1 VGRYPR
7 EIEAAVYFCVLEALQ
22 NAAKHAHAAAA
33 RVTVGQDGHYLVFT
47 VTDDGKSSDP
57 ATTPMG
63 TGVQGISDRLSAL
76 GGTSDI
82 TSAPGHGTQVTGRI
96 PTPTS

>member
-1 VGRYPR
+1 
-7 EIEAAVYFCVLEALQ
+7 
-22 NAAKHAHAAAA
+22 
-33 RVTVGQDGHYLVFT
+33 VFT
-47 VTDDGKSSDP
+47 VTDDGQGFDP
-57 ATTPMG
+57 AATLMG